1 MKNPILI
8 GYIIK
13 FMKKFVIFILFLSY
27 CGGASDSQQTLEQ
40 PESNQATQESE
51 SNGATQQSESNE
63 VKQNEEEII
72 DHMTLVDYPAKLY
85 FAGDIPTEVHGRA
98 EYAFSIIQEKLGKY
112 PVEIYFVGTDESEKD
127 NLSNLF
133 CTNREEAGNFDP
145 NELRFNFRDFDDCM
159 NFIDERYFSEYLRSG
174 LETEQRGYQASGNK
188 GHNGQFEQRYHL
200 LVWSKPIGFEVENGE
215 GYNIEFRGVLH
226 EYWHVFQMAHMDFY
240 TCSDKDV
247 RSTCSF
253 DFDSIDYLVGGT
265 WLQEGTAV
273 FKEIT
278 ILQEQIKIGNLKNIQ
293 GDIFQEFNNQYFD
306 GQRVMEQCPG
316 MSIRDITYRDP
327 CSQAVYGWGA
337 WAAAYL
343 THKVNDPY
351 IFENVYYPELKKLG
365 DPEIVFANT
374 FGMTRDEFFA
384 EFDSWIYLSEDE
396 RKIVIPTVEENT
408 GRLYYP

>member
-1 MKNPILI
+1 
-8 GYIIK
+8 
-13 FMKKFVIFILFLSY
+13 
-27 CGGASDSQQTLEQ
+27 
-40 PESNQATQESE
+40 
-51 SNGATQQSESNE
+51 
-63 VKQNEEEII
+63 
-72 DHMTLVDYPAKLY
+72 MTLVDYPAKLY
-85 FAGDIPTEVHGRA
+85 FAGDIPTEVHGRV

-127 NLSNLF
+127 KLSNLF
-133 CTNREEAGNFDP
+133 CTNREEAGNFDS
-145 NELRFNFRDFDDCM
+145 NDLRFNFQDFDDCM

-215 GYNIEFRGVLH
+215 GYNIEFRGVFH

-240 TCSDKDV
+240 NCSDKNV
-247 RSTCSF
+247 RSTCNF

-278 ILQEQIKIGNLKNIQ
+278 ILHEQIKIGNLKNTQ
-293 GDIFQEFNNQYFD
+293 GDIFQDFNNQYFD
-306 GQRVMEQCPG
+306 GQRAMEQCPG
-316 MSIRDITYRDP
+316 MSIRDIKYSDP

-351 IFENVYYPELKKLG
+351 VFENVYYPELKKLG
-365 DPEIVFANT
+365 DPELVFANT

-384 EFDSWIYLSEDE
+384 DFDSWVYLSEDE